1 MTTPLTMSRTSPFAG
16 IPISDFLRD
25 AFAATL
31 LLVSFAMAWNSTG
44 DATAHIEVIL
54 ITLLSVF
61 SLSITYLARAGV
73 LPPTATVRTVWLIR
87 VLANLPYLVLVV
99 VYVIID
105 AISASGSVPGGIGFA
120 MTFGLAGAIIAAQP
134 RQAEV
139 KALQHGSAI
148 GETWYRIVVG
158 FGIVGLLLVV
168 VNLVLILVSILPQLS
183 YFGSPLY
190 VVIVL
195 IGSFFYLGA
204 LGALFAGMLLRSE
217 AGRLTALAIGVSAL
231 GAVLIDVFSQRVLSS
246 GGLESLTTPVFGVLI
261 FGSLAALASAPPVK
275 LAMRPV
281 DPLTA
286 WVRAASNL
294 LIATAVLALYT
305 TLITILTLIVLASTG
320 RDFGFTGFGI
330 GIIVVTVLMALAAIV
345 GRSLLAG
352 NQPSARV
359 LVLGISGLLLVLGIV
374 FVVIATNA
382 GQSLGSVGARI
393 GIPDLVLAFGLPIAI
408 ASFLTIP
415 ASVRAHYG
423 SLFGAM
429 GAPRSYSDLID
440 QVAAT
445 ETVAPIHADTAA
457 PPTVYTAAQASDPAT
472 SASVLFQ
479 IAQAQPEL
487 RRNIAANPSTYQ
499 GLLDWLGALGDPE
512 VDAALKAR

>member
-1 MTTPLTMSRTSPFAG
+1 MTAPVSMSPPGPFAG

-25 AFAATL
+25 VFAATL
-31 LLVSFAMAWNSTG
+31 LLVSFAMAWNVTG

-87 VLANLPYLVLVV
+87 LLANVPYLVLVV

-120 MTFGLAGAIIAAQP
+120 MTFGLTGAIIAAQP

-139 KALQHGSAI
+139 TALQHGSAI

-158 FGIVGLLLVV
+158 FGVVGLILVV
-168 VNLVLILVSILPQLS
+168 VNLVLILVRFLPLIVYS
-183 YFGSPLY
+183 GSPLA
-190 VVIVL
+190 IVAIL
-195 IGSFFYLGA
+195 IAVFFYLGA
-204 LGALFAGMLLRSE
+204 IGALFAGMVLRSE
-217 AGRLTALAIGVSAL
+217 AGRLTALAIGVSTL
-231 GAVLIDVFSQRVLSS
+231 GAVLIDLFSQRALS
-246 GGLESLTTPVFGVLI
+246 GVGLESLNAPVFGVLI
-261 FGSLAALASAPPVK
+261 FGLLAGLASAPPVK
-275 LAMRPV
+275 LAMRPI

-294 LIATAVLALYT
+294 FVATAVLALFT
-305 TLITILTLIVLASTG
+305 TLTIILAFIVIGSQGA
-320 RDFGFTGFGI
+320 DYGFTGFGI
-330 GIIVVTVLMALAAIV
+330 GIIVVTVLIALAAII
-345 GRSLLAG
+345 GRSLLTG
-352 NQPSARV
+352 NQSSARV
-359 LVLGISGLLLVLGIV
+359 PVLGISALLLVLGIV
-374 FVVIATNA
+374 FIVIESNA
-382 GQSLGSVGARI
+382 GLALRNAGARI
-393 GIPDLVLAFGLPIAI
+393 GLPDLVLAFGLPIAI
-408 ASFLTIP
+408 AAFLTIP

-423 SLFGAM
+423 ALFGSM
-429 GAPRSYSDLID
+429 GAPRSYTDLIA

-445 ETVAPIHADTAA
+445 ETVIPIHADAAA
-457 PPTVYTAAQASDPAT
+457 PPTVYTAAVASDPAT
-472 SASVLFQ
+472 SAAVLFQ

-487 RRNIAANPSTYQ
+487 RKDIAANPSTYQ